1 MRAADSASPSDPS
14 PSQSPVQSS
23 GPSISP
29 APSSASPSPA
39 DSTPSPSGGSGGTGS
54 PSTSPSPSPSPSN
67 PPPAGAV
74 CLTAQIIRHQSHV
87 WPGGT
92 ITYSIWL
99 WSTVDASKVTA
110 TVTANSDQVNTPVF
124 TLCPDARGTSCTLGS
139 MPADQEF
146 ELVIRDHIVSAATP
160 GHQITLTISVDGG
173 GLSPAE
179 AAITTFVGQPN
190 STVPPSS
197 TTTLP
202 PSTIDNF
209 PTTTITPGSLANLFP
224 TVTPSGSAS
233 PGAAGHASHHHH
245 LAELTSSSAL
255 PLDSRLIGGQLA
267 GLAVLAAAITMA
279 VARLSL
285 RTPQPAAG
293 PAAATKTDS
302 AITQSPAPDLAPKA
316 TEPETNSTDKPPG

>member
-1 MRAADSASPSDPS
+1 M
-14 PSQSPVQSS
+14 
-23 GPSISP
+23 
-29 APSSASPSPA
+29 
-39 DSTPSPSGGSGGTGS
+39 
-54 PSTSPSPSPSPSN
+54 
-67 PPPAGAV
+67 
-74 CLTAQIIRHQSHV
+74 
-87 WPGGT
+87 
-92 ITYSIWL
+92 
-99 WSTVDASKVTA
+99 
-110 TVTANSDQVNTPVF
+110 F
-124 TLCPDARGTSCTLGS
+124 TLCPDAHGTSCTLGS

-160 GHQITLTISVDGG
+160 GHQITLTISVGGG

-179 AAITTFVGQPN
+179 AAITTFVGQRH
-190 STVPPSS
+190 STTVPPSS

-209 PTTTITPGSLANLFP
+209 PTTTVTPGSLANLFP

-233 PGAAGHASHHHH
+233 PGAAGHASHHRH

-293 PAAATKTDS
+293 PAPDTKADS
-302 AITQSPAPDLAPKA
+302 AITHSPAADPVAQASK
-316 TEPETNSTDKPPG
+316 PETNPTAKPPG